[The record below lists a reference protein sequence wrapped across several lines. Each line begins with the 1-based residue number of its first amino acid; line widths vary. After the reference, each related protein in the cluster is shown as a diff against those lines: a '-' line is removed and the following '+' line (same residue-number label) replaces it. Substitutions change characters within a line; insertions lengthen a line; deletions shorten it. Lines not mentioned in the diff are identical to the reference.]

1 MYIISFIKR
10 QLKQALDKPRQKNQ
24 PNFSLTNY
32 KEKYDTLLGDIAI
45 YILPL
50 NGVALVSSP

>member
-24 PNFSLTNY
+24 PNFSLNNY
-32 KEKYDTLLGDIAI
+32 KEKHDTSLGEFTT
-45 YILPL
+45 
-50 NGVALVSSP
+50 